1 MIAQKSDIVKRTLSI
16 MIPVILQNILIYSLN
31 MIDSIMLS
39 SYGQSEFAAS
49 SLANQAWFIYT
60 LFAFGLST
68 GTCILTAQY
77 FGRKDK
83 ISITSVMFIG
93 FSLSVIVSAAFA
105 VLLFVNPGFILKIY
119 TNDENLIALGSAY
132 LKVIA
137 PGYLLTSFSLLYAAY
152 LKSVGKAVA
161 PLLFN
166 ALSIAVNAVL
176 NYMLIF
182 GAWGAP
188 RLGIRGA
195 ALATLI
201 ARAVEFGLMLI
212 YFKRYEEFLSL
223 NVNLSRA
230 KQLLGDFFRYS
241 APVLLNETLWGLGIS
256 MQAVVFGRMGE
267 SVISAFSVN
276 STIEKIATIACMGL
290 TQSAAV
296 ILGAE
301 MGRGRLK
308 EANRYAKAYLLL
320 SGGFGFLCGF
330 GVLFSYPL
338 VAAVFK
344 LPPETAVI
352 YKGFSTVMA
361 LFLTIKGFNLVGVCS
376 ILRSGGDSRAALCID
391 VGVMWLGAIPLA
403 WYLSSHYALAPHWI
417 YAAFICDEF
426 LKFPILM
433 LRIRQKKW
441 LRNITSSVLS

>member
-1 MIAQKSDIVKRTLSI
+1 MITQKSDIVKRTLSI

-31 MIDSIMLS
+31 MIDSVMLS

-60 LFAFGLST
+60 LFSFGLST

-77 FGRKDK
+77 FGKRDK
-83 ISITSVMFIG
+83 TSITSVMFIG
-93 FSLSVIVSAAFA
+93 FSLSVVVSAAFA
-105 VLLFVNPGFILKIY
+105 VLLFVKPELILTIY
-119 TNDENLIALGSAY
+119 TNDEHLIMLGSEY

-137 PGYLLTSFSLLYAAY
+137 PGYLFTSFTLLYAAY

-166 ALSIAVNAVL
+166 AVSILVNAVL
-176 NYMLIF
+176 NYMFIF
-182 GAWGAP
+182 GVWGAP

-201 ARAVEFGLMLI
+201 ARAVEFVMMLV
-212 YFKRYEEFLSL
+212 YFRHCEEFLSL
-223 NVNLSRA
+223 TVDFSRA
-230 KQLLGDFFRYS
+230 KRLLGDFFRYS

-267 SVISAFSVN
+267 AVISAFSVN

-290 TQSAAV
+290 TQAAAV

-301 MGRGRLK
+301 MGRGRLR
-308 EANRYAKAYLLL
+308 EANRYAMAYLLI
-320 SGGFGFLCGF
+320 SGGFGFVCGF
-330 GVLFSYPL
+330 GVFFSYPL
-338 VAAVFK
+338 VVNAFQ
-344 LPPETAVI
+344 LLPETAAI

-361 LFLTIKGFNLVGVCS
+361 LFLTVKGFNLVGVCS
-376 ILRSGGDSRAALCID
+376 ILRSGGDSRAALLID
-391 VGVMWLGAIPLA
+391 VCIMWLGAIPLA
-403 WYLSSHYALAPHWI
+403 WYVSSRYQLAPYWI

-441 LRNITSSVLS
+441 LRNITTVC